1 MSTLITIESEK
12 PEFAGY
18 FGGPPPGVCARVV
31 LEFPPGYAKAALAEL
46 CLAVMDVLVEA
57 RKVDG
62 THG

>member
-1 MSTLITIESEK
+1 MSEISIRSSRPHYRTYGEAPVTAEVEITFE
-12 PEFAGY
+12 
-18 FGGPPPGVCARVV
+18 
-31 LEFPPGYAKAALAEL
+31 PGYAKEALAEL

>member
-1 MSTLITIESEK
+1 MTDIAITSTHPK
-12 PEFAGY
+12 Y
-18 FGGPPPGVCARVV
+18 RKFGEQPVEAHVHIS
-31 LEFPPGYAKAALAEL
+31 FPPGYAKAALEAL